1 MTLITQSILA
11 EAVVALQRMG
21 TQEQLRLGDEI
32 SARQPNLLG
41 SVIVLRRMGASD
53 AQIGIAL
60 HVLFVAWLAMK
71 HSGQQWPVISEDVQD
86 LCMQRLTARVRFSE
100 GFCPELLRQAIQQ
113 HTDEHEEPHLLA
125 FVLGHLREHT
135 VLEVKSDAEKY
146 VLLCALNIVECLAY
160 SAPLTARK
168 SV

>member
-1 MTLITQSILA
+1 MTLITQAILA
-11 EAVVALQRMG
+11 EAAVALQRMG

-32 SARQPNLLG
+32 FAHQPNLLG

-86 LCMQRLTARVRFSE
+86 LCMQRLTARVRFAE
-100 GFCPELLRQAIQQ
+100 GLPPELLRQAVQQ
-113 HTDEHEEPHLLA
+113 HTDEHDERYLLA
-125 FVLGHLREHT
+125 FIFGHLREHG
-135 VLEVKSDAEKY
+135 VLEVKSEAEKY
-146 VLLCALNIVECLAY
+146 MLLCALNIAECLAY
-160 SAPLTARK
+160 SAPRTAC
-168 SV
+168 